1 MVDTA
6 PRLVTVGI
14 IASELGVRVDRVL
27 RILRTRPHIRP
38 KAYAGTVRLFDNT
51 AIAQVRHEINAI
63 DARREARRTC
73 RD

>member
-1 MVDTA
+1 MVDTP
-6 PRLVTVGI
+6 PRLVTVGV

-27 RILRTRPHIRP
+27 RVLRTRSYIRP

-63 DARREARRTC
+63 DARCEARRAC